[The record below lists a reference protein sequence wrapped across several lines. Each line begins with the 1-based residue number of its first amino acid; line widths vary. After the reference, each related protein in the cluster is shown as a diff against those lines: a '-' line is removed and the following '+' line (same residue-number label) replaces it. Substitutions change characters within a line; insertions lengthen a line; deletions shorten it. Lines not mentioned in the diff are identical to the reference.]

1 MTPTTKRTV
10 LHFETWTEADS
21 FVKLLQNVRSLRVA
35 DYGMDT
41 NTNPYWLAIDELQMP
56 GQYTPVQ
63 LVRWKACGRVTL

>member
-35 DYGMDT
+35 DYGKDA

-56 GQYTPVQ
+56 GQYTQVQ